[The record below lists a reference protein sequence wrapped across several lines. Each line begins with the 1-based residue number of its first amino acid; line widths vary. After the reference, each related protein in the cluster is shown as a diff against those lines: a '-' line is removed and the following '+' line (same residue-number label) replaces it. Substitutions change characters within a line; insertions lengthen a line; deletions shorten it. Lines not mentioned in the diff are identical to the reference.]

1 MDEELTDAEHARL
14 VARVMGSGAPAGL
27 DRDRFLK
34 ELGSRRR
41 PLQLTDR
48 EQRRRHEV
56 YGEVPKGR
64 GGTTQS
70 ERRLLEALRRGR

>member
-14 VARVMGSGAPAGL
+14 VARVMQSGAPAGL
-27 DRDRFLK
+27 DRNRFLK

-48 EQRRRHEV
+48 EQRRRHAV

-64 GGTTQS
+64 RGTTQS